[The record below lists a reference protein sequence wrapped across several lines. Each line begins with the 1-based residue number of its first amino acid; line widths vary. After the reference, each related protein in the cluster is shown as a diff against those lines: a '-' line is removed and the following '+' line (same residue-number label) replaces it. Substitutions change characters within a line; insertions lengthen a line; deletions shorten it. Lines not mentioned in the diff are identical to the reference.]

1 MKKYVF
7 GIDLGGTTVKLG
19 FFETDGTL
27 LESWEIPTRKEYN
40 GKYILNDIANSIKNE
55 INKREISNLDIEGIG
70 MGVPGPVGEDGTVY
84 KCVNLGWNIFNVSK
98 ELEQLTGLKVK
109 CGNDANVAALGEMWQ
124 GGGKGFQNLVMVTL
138 GTGIGGGIIINGKI
152 LAGSNG
158 AGGEIG
164 HIHINDEE
172 TEPCGCGN
180 YGCLEQY
187 ASANGIS
194 RITKK
199 YIIENNEETILN
211 NIKNITSL
219 EIFNAA
225 KEGDKVALK
234 MIDEVAKILG
244 KSFSNIASV
253 INPQIFVIGGGM
265 SKAGTILIDKIQLY
279 YKKYAFHAL
288 RDTEFK
294 IAQLGN
300 TAGIYGGAY
309 MIIQCSD

>member
-1 MKKYVF
+1 
-7 GIDLGGTTVKLG
+7 
-19 FFETDGTL
+19 
-27 LESWEIPTRKEYN
+27 
-40 GKYILNDIANSIKNE
+40 
-55 INKREISNLDIEGIG
+55 

-124 GGGKGFQNLVMVTL
+124 GGGKDFQNLVMVTL

-199 YIIENNEETILN
+199 YIIENKEETILN